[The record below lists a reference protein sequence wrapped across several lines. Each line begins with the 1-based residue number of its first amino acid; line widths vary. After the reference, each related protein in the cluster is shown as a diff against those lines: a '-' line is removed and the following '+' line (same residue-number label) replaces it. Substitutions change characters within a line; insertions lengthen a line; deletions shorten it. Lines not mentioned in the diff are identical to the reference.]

1 MKTINLGGQTLPKI
15 IATIIKNSMKA
26 HKLLFCYV
34 EIEMPTI
41 VKKYKPRAK
50 ELKGLKKEV
59 REYNSIINK
68 QKLEEDEIRKII
80 SYRFTILS
88 RLLKLHGTTN
98 FNNAFDIARKE
109 CYEYLEGLYS
119 KER

>member
-26 HKLLFCYV
+26 HK
-34 EIEMPTI
+34 
-41 VKKYKPRAK
+41 
-50 ELKGLKKEV
+50 GLKREV

>member
-1 MKTINLGGQTLPKI
+1 MKTINLGGQTLPQI

-50 ELKGLKKEV
+50 ELKGLKREV
-59 REYNSIINK
+59 REYNSII
-68 QKLEEDEIRKII
+68 
-80 SYRFTILS
+80 
-88 RLLKLHGTTN
+88 N

-109 CYEYLEGLYS
+109 CYEYLERLYS